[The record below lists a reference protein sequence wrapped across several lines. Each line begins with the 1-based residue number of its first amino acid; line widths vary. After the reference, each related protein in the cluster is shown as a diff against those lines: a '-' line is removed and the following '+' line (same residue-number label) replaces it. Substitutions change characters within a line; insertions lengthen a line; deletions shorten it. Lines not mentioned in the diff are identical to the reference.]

1 MSNVFY
7 LPDNLLYLNDS
18 IEKTDDDS
26 ELQIYSYKSC
36 TNDSSDELKAY
47 RGLVFDENIFV
58 ASSLG
63 YTPEYNETDFPE
75 FNLQEYSYF
84 SAELKDTISY
94 ERKHEGVFLLQLKNM
109 NILVN

>member
-1 MSNVFY
+1 MSDVFY

-47 RGLVFDENIFV
+47 RGLVFDENILV

-63 YTPEYNETDFPE
+63 FTPEYNETEIP
-75 FNLQEYSYF
+75 NLTLEDYSF
-84 SAELKDTISY
+84 
-94 ERKHEGVFLLQLKNM
+94 F
-109 NILVN
+109 